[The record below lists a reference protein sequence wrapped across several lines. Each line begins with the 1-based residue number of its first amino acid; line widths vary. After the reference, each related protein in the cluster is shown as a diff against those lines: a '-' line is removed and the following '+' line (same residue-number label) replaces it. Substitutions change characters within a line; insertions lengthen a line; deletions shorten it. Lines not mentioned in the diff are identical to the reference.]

1 MTGSRTMR
9 GLRVAR
15 LAGWLRLAWLRRT
28 ACRET
33 ALSRRANCVRRGRV
47 SWSRTG
53 SNAGARDVSRREFS
67 SPFAVRRSI
76 FDAQAQH
83 APIAAPKKKRL
94 AIFAS
99 RFPCRPIEAEPAS
112 RIRPAASP
120 RQAG

>member
-1 MTGSRTMR
+1 MSRNRALATRELRSAWPRFMVTHGFECGSAR
-9 GLRVAR
+9 R
-15 LAGWLRLAWLRRT
+15 LAPG
-28 ACRET
+28 
-33 ALSRRANCVRRGRV
+33 V
-47 SWSRTG
+47 
-53 SNAGARDVSRREFS
+53 F
-67 SPFAVRRSI
+67 FAVRRSI